1 MKESIIK
8 RIKDLGGNTDKVKQG
23 TLQEQLIAIDFDA
36 LLYPKPTNLKWDLD
50 PKTEPI
56 KGLSDYIKL
65 HLDLFYNNKPVF
77 FERLLQYFYFDVV
90 DNHGQKIW
98 TTTYFTPLDSST
110 LDYKEWQEVFGQR
123 DKLDLQVFKQVANV
137 ENPNFIQLCFGF
149 THPDHYYIL
158 EADPNTENPTVFA
171 TDHSEFFK
179 KVEVISS
186 LEEFLNGFISP
197 KELQSFIEN
206 SIENGAA

>member
-1 MKESIIK
+1 MKQKILQQIK
-8 RIKDLGGNTDKVKQG
+8 ALGGNIDKVKQG
-23 TLQEQLIAIDFDA
+23 TLQQELISIDFQA
-36 LLYPKPTNLKWDLD
+36 LLYPKPATLKWDLD

-98 TTTYFTPLDSST
+98 TTTYFTPLDPST
-110 LDYKEWQEVFGQR
+110 LDYKEWQEVFQDR
-123 DKLDLQVFKQVANV
+123 DKLDLQVFEKVAKV
-137 ENPNFIQLCFGF
+137 TNPNFIQLCFGF

-158 EADPNTENPTVFA
+158 EADPNPDNPTVFA
-171 TDHSEFFK
+171 TDHSEFFQ
-179 KVEVISS
+179 KVEVIGT
-186 LEEFLNGFISP
+186 LEEFLDGFITP
-197 KELQSFIEN
+197 KELQKFVED